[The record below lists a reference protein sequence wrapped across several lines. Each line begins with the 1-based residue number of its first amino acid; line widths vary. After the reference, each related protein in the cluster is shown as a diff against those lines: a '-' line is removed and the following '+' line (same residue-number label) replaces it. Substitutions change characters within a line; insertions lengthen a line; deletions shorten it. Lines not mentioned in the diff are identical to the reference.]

1 MSWWQHSL
9 NTWAS
14 GGPLLLPLALLCLGI
29 VGYTLR
35 SHQAIQRIAQQAEQL
50 LQTLEGSETRSSSTS
65 FLAQRRDWLSQAYL
79 RAMDE
84 IKAGGKPLATLEQ
97 VELGCSE
104 ALRKDWL
111 ILAALT
117 ASAPLL
123 GLLGTVMGMI
133 QTFDAVA
140 AVSGE
145 TGQRVAAGISR
156 ALLTTQLGLVIALPG
171 VFGAAHLRRGVREVE
186 ARLATCRFLLA
197 EGL

>member
-1 MSWWQHSL
+1 M
-9 NTWAS
+9 
-14 GGPLLLPLALLCLGI
+14 LPLALLCLGI

-35 SHQAIQRIAQQAEQL
+35 SSQAIRRVAHQAEQL
-50 LQTLEGSETRSSSTS
+50 LRRLEGPGSNSP
-65 FLAQRRDWLSQAYL
+65 FALLAQRKDWLSQAYL
-79 RAMDE
+79 QALDE
-84 IKAGGKPLATLEQ
+84 VKAGGKPLATLEQ
-97 VELGCSE
+97 VEIGCSE

-133 QTFDAVA
+133 QTFDAVS

-156 ALLTTQLGLVIALPG
+156 ALLTTQFGLVIALPG

>member
-1 MSWWQHSL
+1 MSWWQHSV
-9 NTWAS
+9 NTWSA
-14 GGPLLLPLALLCLGI
+14 GGPLLIPLAVLCLGI
-29 VGYTLR
+29 LGYTLR
-35 SHQAIQRIAQQAEQL
+35 SSQAVRQIAQQADL
-50 LQTLEGSETRSSSTS
+50 LLRTLEGQGDDSPASLLSRQKS
-65 FLAQRRDWLSQAYL
+65 WLSQAYL
-79 RAMDE
+79 RALDDV
-84 IKAGGKPLATLEQ
+84 KAGGKPLATLEQ
-97 VELGCSE
+97 VEIGCSE

-133 QTFDAVA
+133 QTFDAVS

-156 ALLTTQLGLVIALPG
+156 ALLTTQFGLVIALPG

-186 ARLATCRFLLA
+186 ARLAACRFLLA

>member
-1 MSWWQHSL
+1 MSWWQQSL
-9 NTWAS
+9 NTWSS

-35 SHQAIQRIAQQAEQL
+35 SSQAIRQVAQQAEHL
-50 LQTLEGSETRSSSTS
+50 LQILKDMGEHSPTS
-65 FLAQRRDWLSQAYL
+65 LLGQRKDWLSRAYL
-79 RAMDE
+79 QALDE
-84 IKAGGKPLATLEQ
+84 VKAGGKPLATLEQ
-97 VELGCSE
+97 VEIGCSE

-133 QTFDAVA
+133 QTFDAVS

-156 ALLTTQLGLVIALPG
+156 ALLTTQFGLVIALPG

-186 ARLATCRFLLA
+186 ARLAACRFLLA